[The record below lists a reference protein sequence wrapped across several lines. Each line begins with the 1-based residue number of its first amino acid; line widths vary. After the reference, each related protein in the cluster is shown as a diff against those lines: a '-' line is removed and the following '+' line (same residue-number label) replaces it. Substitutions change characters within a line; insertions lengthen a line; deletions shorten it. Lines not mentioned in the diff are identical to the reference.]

1 MSDDGPRLSV
11 NLRMTDRERERI
23 DHAAAVAGQTRTAF
37 MLAAALAKAD
47 ETILDRVN
55 LAWPEAALRAF
66 RATLAEPPAPAP
78 RALDAARKAGS
89 KTLRTSAGVRRLR
102 PTAWT
107 SGRQAALRLPISP
120 ARQAETRPRPWLT
133 SPQ

>member
-37 MLAAALAKAD
+37 MLVAALAKAD

-78 RALDAARKAGS
+78 RALDAAR
-89 KTLRTSAGVRRLR
+89 
-102 PTAWT
+102 
-107 SGRQAALRLPISP
+107 
-120 ARQAETRPRPWLT
+120 TRPPA
-133 SPQ
+133 